1 MAIIKNVYRSKRGIS
16 LLSELDAFKIK
27 VYEEIA
33 KAVANNLPAPIMPSF
48 DPKKPSIVDALRIH
62 LDMGKH
68 ELISDRTKAA
78 IKACFHHVGLAPDAH
93 GNYRPFTFSNST
105 GMRSQHHALAKFVEV
120 HSIQEENG
128 LKFAALKLGLDPLDP
143 ADWGDDDAVLEEQ
156 DDGEVEYLTEEIVDG
171 DNEDVEADLMLE
183 DKTAADKT
191 AEGGEKDVQGGAGNK
206 RMSGGG
212 HSPVSK
218 AQKPASKGKK
228 RAMSPA
234 SVTADRVVK
243 SKSYSHK
250 NHLGQTVSLKH
261 HLGQTVLL
269 NEAGDGLE
277 RGPVCVLRDPTHH
290 AFQDSSV
297 GSATMRESRSEK
309 SVQDEEILRQAKRTH
324 VVMLQQQEADADLMI
339 SQMLI

>member
-1 MAIIKNVYRSKRGIS
+1 
-16 LLSELDAFKIK
+16 
-27 VYEEIA
+27 
-33 KAVANNLPAPIMPSF
+33 
-48 DPKKPSIVDALRIH
+48 
-62 LDMGKH
+62 
-68 ELISDRTKAA
+68 
-78 IKACFHHVGLAPDAH
+78 
-93 GNYRPFTFSNST
+93 
-105 GMRSQHHALAKFVEV
+105 
-120 HSIQEENG
+120 
-128 LKFAALKLGLDPLDP
+128 
-143 ADWGDDDAVLEEQ
+143 
-156 DDGEVEYLTEEIVDG
+156 
-171 DNEDVEADLMLE
+171 
-183 DKTAADKT
+183 
-191 AEGGEKDVQGGAGNK
+191 
-206 RMSGGG
+206 MSGGG

-324 VVMLQQQEADADLMI
+324 VVMLQQQEADADLAAQVHFQGSDDLEAQVPVEGSVAVEDQVVEEGSAAQGVRRSGRESTRNGM
-339 SQMLI
+339 SWTRRGVGRG